1 MDTKPTTSDRD
12 IAYANKMLMS
22 LAKTTSESSSQ
33 FSFRMLVGFAAILGA
48 LLANIESASAF
59 LSKGTLWLLAI
70 LFSIVS
76 LLNLIQSYIATGV
89 KAGYKGAKFV
99 ENQPPEDINFEGLL
113 VEIENATLWPMRNRL
128 RKINRRIL
136 DGDHLFGGRRM
147 ARNAQIG
154 SYLVFLQG
162 IITIIAI
169 LILAYG
175 LLAIQNIA

>member
-76 LLNLIQSYIATGV
+76 LLNLI
-89 KAGYKGAKFV
+89 
-99 ENQPPEDINFEGLL
+99 
-113 VEIENATLWPMRNRL
+113 
-128 RKINRRIL
+128 
-136 DGDHLFGGRRM
+136 
-147 ARNAQIG
+147 
-154 SYLVFLQG
+154 
-162 IITIIAI
+162 
-169 LILAYG
+169 
-175 LLAIQNIA
+175 